1 MKKILLIILFFAIA
15 FSINSLAQSDSSKVK
30 NEEKGKEKKVEKSED
45 QIMPSFDKSKK
56 KKDVFIDKDGDGI
69 CDNRAEG
76 MSFQKMRKRKQGS
89 EGGRHGGGK
98 K

>member
-1 MKKILLIILFFAIA
+1 MKKIFLIILFLVAVFS
-15 FSINSLAQSDSSKVK
+15 FSIYAQSDSSKGIVK
-30 NEEKGKEKKVEKSED
+30 ENETKVEKDED

-76 MSFQKMRKRKQGS
+76 MSFEKMRKRKQKGKDGGNH
-89 EGGRHGGGK
+89 GGRK
-98 K
+98 

>member
-1 MKKILLIILFFAIA
+1 MKKLITILVLILTLVLSPTF
-15 FSINSLAQSDSSKVK
+15 AQSDSSKVVTEDK
-30 NEEKGKEKKVEKSED
+30 QQKKSED

-76 MSFQKMRKRKQGS
+76 MSFQKMRKRKHGS
-89 EGGRHGGGK
+89 EGERHGGGK

>member
-1 MKKILLIILFFAIA
+1 MKKIFLIILFLVAV
-15 FSINSLAQSDSSKVK
+15 FSFSTYAQSDSSK
-30 NEEKGKEKKVEKSED
+30 GIAKENKTKVEKDED

-76 MSFQKMRKRKQGS
+76 MSFEKMRKRKQKGK
-89 EGGRHGGGK
+89 EGGNHGGRK
-98 K
+98 

>member
-1 MKKILLIILFFAIA
+1 MKSLITILILILALALSSTFAQ
-15 FSINSLAQSDSSKVK
+15 NDSSKIAAEDK
-30 NEEKGKEKKVEKSED
+30 QQKKSED

-76 MSFQKMRKRKQGS
+76 MSFQKMRKRKHGS
-89 EGGRHGGGK
+89 DGGRHGGGK

>member
-1 MKKILLIILFFAIA
+1 MKKIYLIILFSVAI
-15 FSINSLAQSDSSKVK
+15 FSFSVYAQSDSSKSSAK
-30 NEEKGKEKKVEKSED
+30 DDETKIEKTED

-76 MSFQKMRKRKQGS
+76 MSFEKMRKRKQKGK
-89 EGGRHGGGK
+89 EGGNQGGRK
-98 K
+98 

>member
-1 MKKILLIILFFAIA
+1 MKKIFLIILFLVAV
-15 FSINSLAQSDSSKVK
+15 FSFSTYAQSDSSK
-30 NEEKGKEKKVEKSED
+30 GITKENKTKVEKDED

-76 MSFQKMRKRKQGS
+76 MSFEKMRKRKQKGK
-89 EGGRHGGGK
+89 EGGNHGGRK
-98 K
+98 

>member
-1 MKKILLIILFFAIA
+1 MKKILLIILFVAAGFG
-15 FSINSLAQSDSSKVK
+15 FSTFAQSDSSKDK
-30 NEEKGKEKKVEKSED
+30 NEEKGKVKKVEKSED
-45 QIMPSFDKSKK
+45 QIMPSFEKSKK

-76 MSFQKMRKRKQGS
+76 MSFQKMRKRKHGS

>member
-1 MKKILLIILFFAIA
+1 MNKIFLIILFLVAVFS
-15 FSINSLAQSDSSKVK
+15 FSIYAQSDSSKGSAK
-30 NEEKGKEKKVEKSED
+30 DDETKIEKDED

-76 MSFQKMRKRKQGS
+76 MSFEKMRKRKQKGKQGGNR
-89 EGGRHGGGK
+89 GGRK
-98 K
+98 

>member
-1 MKKILLIILFFAIA
+1 MKKIFLIILFLAAGFG
-15 FSINSLAQSDSSKVK
+15 FSTYAQSDSSKGTVK
-30 NEEKGKEKKVEKSED
+30 ENKTKVEKSED